1 MSYIDKTLMEGEEVI
16 ARAHL
21 HWVIFVPTFFIDIIA
36 FAFFVWAAI
45 VKERDLTIVLATVG
59 GVMLLI
65 STILVLKAFIAHKT
79 SEFAVTNR
87 RVLIKTGVIRRKSLE
102 ILLSKVEGIQVDQSI
117 LGRILNYGSIVVT
130 GTGGTREPYHKI
142 ASPIDFRKAVQEE
155 GRN

>member
-65 STILVLKAFIAHKT
+65 STILVLKALIAHKT

-155 GRN
+155 G